1 MPYDSINLTARV
13 EWRDELLENFVEDI
27 TIEHLDELIWE
38 EAFHSCRLDGVYVER
53 EDLEKIKQIAVQRE
67 KYMDGIVEK
76 ILSGKYS
83 DAQVEKILTDFTRN
97 SLKGIDPNWA
107 QVIRYY
113 EVASSVY
120 ALTLEEG
127 RNIFGWLGLL
137 PKIIH
142 ASLFYGLPGM
152 SNVGQYRKGKP
163 KERLGYA
170 DVDDMLTDDALL
182 SPPMSYI
189 EEWMN
194 FWSMYT
200 VVVVTNRWTLDVA
213 EHSHALFMSISPFE
227 YGNGRVGRILMNVI
241 LLSNRFV
248 NAVIPSEGKEKEM
261 YLEGLNRGATFF
273 WSFTDTHP
281 AYVLEDFKMSFIAE
295 RYDSYRSGHLIKSIA
310 YCVMDSYDRIL
321 TKFLEDKLIPLKEFE
336 KQLGRK
342 ASSVRHMLDTRKLI
356 RKKINGEWFVYPEV
370 SPW

>member
-1 MPYDSINLTARV
+1 M
-13 EWRDELLENFVEDI
+13 LENFVKDI
-27 TIEHLDELIWE
+27 TVEHLEELIWE
-38 EAFHSCRLDGVYVER
+38 EAFHSCRLDGIYVER
-53 EDLEKIKQIAVQRE
+53 EDLEKIKQIAAQRE
-67 KYMDGIVEK
+67 KYKNGIVEK

-83 DAQVEKILTDFTRN
+83 DTQVKKILTDFTRN
-97 SLKGIDPNWA
+97 SLEGIDPNWA

-113 EVASSVY
+113 EVASSMY

-142 ASLFYGLPGM
+142 ASLFYGIPGM

-170 DVDDMLTDDALL
+170 DVDYMLTDDSLL

-194 FWSMYT
+194 FWAMYT
-200 VVVVTNRWTLDVA
+200 VVVTNRWTLDVT
-213 EHSHALFMSISPFE
+213 EHSHALFMSIIPFE
-227 YGNGRVGRILMNVI
+227 YGNGRVGRLLMNVI
-241 LLSNRFV
+241 LLSNRFA

-261 YLEGLNRGATFF
+261 YLEGLDRGATFF

-281 AYVLEDFKMSFIAE
+281 TYVLEDFKMPLIAKF
-295 RYDSYRSGHLIKSIA
+295 YDSRRSGHLIKSIA
-310 YCVMDSYDRIL
+310 YCVMDSYDKLL

-336 KQLGRK
+336 KQLGKK
-342 ASSVRHMLDTRKLI
+342 ASSVRNMLDTRKLI
-356 RKKINGEWFVYPEV
+356 RKKKNKEWFVYPEV
-370 SPW
+370 SPG